1 MSEQESLS
9 SLLVKL
15 LLVNDDIKEF
25 SDKISVKLSSNTL
38 LLLKTVLKKSPS
50 SLDNVMKNINEILKD
65 GKIDHKD
72 IPNIVVLVTDFYL
85 LDIKSVVK
93 NQKTDDIVDFIQFLM
108 KVMVDL
114 NYVKV
119 GDKEET
125 FVVIDSSSLLL
136 KMVISVAR
144 RRCLFPC
151 FT

>member
-93 NQKTDDIVDFIQFLM
+93 NQKVDDIVDFIQFLM
-108 KVMVDL
+108 KVIVDL

-119 GDKEET
+119 RDKEET
-125 FVVIDSSSLLL
+125 FFVIDSSSALLR
-136 KMVISVAR
+136 MMISVSTR
-144 RRCLFPC
+144 KCLFPC
-151 FT
+151 FS